1 MKVQV
6 SHFDKG
12 SVKLRKGSLSAT
24 FEQVYALGSPLLGD
38 ELAGVGVKLLR
49 PLDDLDAARGHSALQ
64 RPALQHEGKYFSSI
78 KNIWLFLG
86 WSL

>member
-1 MKVQV
+1 MK
-6 SHFDKG
+6 H
-12 SVKLRKGSLSAT
+12 REGSLSALTAT
-24 FEQVYALGSPLLGD
+24 FEQVYALGSSLLGD

-78 KNIWLFLG
+78 KFIF
-86 WSL
+86 